1 MAKKAISGGRG
12 VLGIQFSGK
21 TQARVPSATRSGGT
35 PRADQTVQKGV
46 RYTNQPMVDKGR
58 VVKTMNPM
66 RSRQQATSMVGG
78 LGMQPYMNPKPS
90 MQMRT
95 GLTTTT
101 AERTK
106 MYGGV
111 PTKTAGSFG
120 QAFAAARKAGQPTF
134 SFGGKSYTT
143 AMKGESRPSGAKK
156 TTGTTRTATG
166 GGGGKAQSSFGK
178 AFASARAAGKSTFS
192 FGGKSYTT
200 AVKGGGGKATPASAR
215 AGTTSSRTSVGRLG
229 NAARNEPAGPTK
241 NAAGKSVSSAS
252 RPSSGGKKK

>member
-12 VLGIQFSGK
+12 VLGITYSGK
-21 TQARVPSATRSGGT
+21 TQARVPSATRSGDM

-66 RSRQQATSMVGG
+66 RSRQQATSLVGG

-106 MYGGV
+106 MYGGA
-111 PTKTAGSFG
+111 PSKAAGSFG

-166 GGGGKAQSSFGK
+166 GGKAPSSFGK

-200 AVKGGGGKATPASAR
+200 AMKGGGGKVSPASSRGNAPSR
-215 AGTTSSRTSVGRLG
+215 SLFGSGGLFGGGSKSSGSKSSSSKSSSSR
-229 NAARNEPAGPTK
+229 
-241 NAAGKSVSSAS
+241 
-252 RPSSGGKKK
+252 SSGGRSLSGKP

>member
-21 TQARVPSATRSGGT
+21 TQARVPSATRSGG
-35 PRADQTVQKGV
+35 AMGANQTVQKGV

-66 RSRQQATSMVGG
+66 RSRQQATSLVGG

-106 MYGGV
+106 MYGGTPSKAKTQV
-111 PTKTAGSFG
+111 QTKAK
-120 QAFAAARKAGQPTF
+120 APARKATTINIPGGGLRTAKPASAKTTRPLTASEARSQAPGNYRTGKVTMGGKTYTGYTV
-134 SFGGKSYTT
+134 SSRTDSKGRTTKSVGNWTSTPNAGRSTNRFGGKSDV
-143 AMKGESRPSGAKK
+143 AGPRRDSSG
-156 TTGTTRTATG
+156 RNV
-166 GGGGKAQSSFGK
+166 SS
-178 AFASARAAGKSTFS
+178 AAGKR
-192 FGGKSYTT
+192 K
-200 AVKGGGGKATPASAR
+200 
-215 AGTTSSRTSVGRLG
+215 
-229 NAARNEPAGPTK
+229 
-241 NAAGKSVSSAS
+241 
-252 RPSSGGKKK
+252 

>member
-12 VLGIQFSGK
+12 VLGITYSGK
-21 TQARVPSATRSGGT
+21 TQARVPSATRSNEM

-66 RSRQQATSMVGG
+66 RSRQQATSLVGG

-106 MYGGV
+106 MYGGTPSKAKTQV
-111 PTKTAGSFG
+111 QTKAK
-120 QAFAAARKAGQPTF
+120 APARKPTEITVP
-134 SFGGKSYTT
+134 GGGLRTGTK
-143 AMKGESRPSGAKK
+143 AKTK
-156 TTGTTRTATG
+156 APTRMAVNPRTGSTLGFTTGSRTGSTATKAGVAGKTRVSPAQQMARNAFNKGGVAGPSRSAGGSKSAGPSRSTGRSTSAPSRGDVGAGRRG
-166 GGGGKAQSSFGK
+166 GG
-178 AFASARAAGKSTFS
+178 R
-192 FGGKSYTT
+192 
-200 AVKGGGGKATPASAR
+200 
-215 AGTTSSRTSVGRLG
+215 
-229 NAARNEPAGPTK
+229 
-241 NAAGKSVSSAS
+241 
-252 RPSSGGKKK
+252 